1 MSAPTDYR
9 TAGHV
14 SYSVHIKPIL
24 TKTPHHSRH
33 LQLNGSAD
41 TTSRAYLNAVHC
53 LALTPDRFDAEYA
66 ICTVRRDK
74 RTKAYQEF
82 LAEAGDRKVLTEAE
96 AEKAAEVATVIR
108 SHPRVAEA
116 LAGDHLAEALLSA
129 DIPGLGP
136 CGGRGDLIWFDHNT
150 ETVWWIDLKSWKSN
164 DPRAVA
170 RDIVTGTWDVQLAWY
185 SRLGILSGIVP
196 ESCAD
201 YDHRRVTLIACEGG
215 ADDPITVGWH
225 EHTPLMCEDGDKRLD
240 KALDIIRECRET
252 GIWPGE
258 HTDSVASPPKW
269 AVDEAGIDLDEF
281 FGVIITADDSD
292 DSDNN
297 D

>member
-14 SYSVHIKPIL
+14 SYSVHIKPVL
-24 TKTPHHSRH
+24 KQTPHHSRH

-41 TTSRAYLNAVHC
+41 TPSRAYLNAVHC
-53 LALTPDRFDAEYA
+53 LALTPDRFGAEYA
-66 ICTVRRDK
+66 VCTVRRDK
-74 RTKAYQEF
+74 RTKAFQEF
-82 LAEAGDRKVLTEAE
+82 LAQAGDRKVLNEAE
-96 AEKAAEVATVIR
+96 AEKAAEVAAVIR

-136 CGGRGDLIWFDHNT
+136 CGGRADLIWFDHQNQ
-150 ETVWWIDLKSWKSN
+150 TVWWIDLKSWKTNNQS
-164 DPRAVA
+164 AVA

-225 EHTPLMCEDGDKRLD
+225 EHTPLMCEVGDKRLAR
-240 KALDIIRECRET
+240 ALTTIIQCRDSGE
-252 GIWPGE
+252 WPGE
-258 HTDSVASPPKW
+258 HTESEASPPRG
-269 AVDEAGIDLDEF
+269 ALIAAGIDPEEA
-281 FGVIITADDSD
+281 FGVTITAMPEL
-292 DSDNN
+292 DN

>member
-1 MSAPTDYR
+1 MTAPTDYR

-14 SYSVHIKPIL
+14 SYSVHIKPVL

-33 LQLNGSAD
+33 LQLHGSAD

-53 LALTPDRFDAEYA
+53 LALTPDRFDAEY
-66 ICTVRRDK
+66 IVCTIRRDK

-82 LAEAGDRKVLTEAE
+82 LVEAGDRKVLTEAE

-136 CGGRGDLIWFDHNT
+136 CGGRGDLIWFDHQNQ
-150 ETVWWIDLKSWKSN
+150 TVWWVDLKSWKSN
-164 DPRAVA
+164 DPRTVA

-196 ESCAD
+196 ESCTD

-225 EHTPLMCEDGDKRLD
+225 EHTPLMCEVGDKRLAR
-240 KALDIIRECRET
+240 ALTTIIQCRDSGE
-252 GIWPGE
+252 WPGE
-258 HTDSVASPPKW
+258 HTESEASPPDW
-269 AVDEAGIDLDEF
+269 ALKECGLKP
-281 FGVIITADDSD
+281 DDHTPPGALP
-292 DSDNN
+292 N
-297 D
+297 